1 VGAAGEVSVTRTEY
15 YRLIDVLEWLLA
27 SAISVPPFA
36 TVLVTVAEER
46 LRDVPGA
53 ALYRA

>member
-1 VGAAGEVSVTRTEY
+1 VGAAGEVSVTRTED

-46 LRDVPGA
+46 LWA
-53 ALYRA
+53 A